1 MAGSR
6 NQHRTVPPSGSVAQR
21 RSNLDAAT
29 PNAANPNAALAV
41 LFTNRV
47 LSWQPSSG
55 REPI

>member
-6 NQHRTVPPSGSVAQR
+6 NQHRTVPPSGGMAER
-21 RSNLDAAT
+21 RSNLDAAN
-29 PNAANPNAALAV
+29 PNAPNPNAALAV

-47 LSWQPSSG
+47 LSWQPSPG